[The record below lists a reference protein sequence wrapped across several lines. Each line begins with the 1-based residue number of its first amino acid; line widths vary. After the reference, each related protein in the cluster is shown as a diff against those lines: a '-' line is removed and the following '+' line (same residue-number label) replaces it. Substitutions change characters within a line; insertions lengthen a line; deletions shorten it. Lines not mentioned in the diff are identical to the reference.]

1 MTRSPLWREFESGEG
16 FLLVLIRWVILV
28 GGLCLLVLAGILDLA
43 WPQQL
48 VLGLLMVLLAIWMD
62 KSSSSYLVTLT
73 LMMISCFATFRYGYW
88 RISTV
93 LKFFWDPAVHWTA
106 LDFFF
111 IWLLVLAET
120 YAFVI
125 LFLGYLQTLWPLRRT
140 PVPLPE
146 DPDSWPAVDLLIP
159 TYNEPLSVVKY
170 TALAA
175 MNIDWPADKLNV
187 YILDDGKREEFRKFA
202 EDAGIG
208 YMTRDDN
215 KHAKAGNI
223 NRALE
228 RLDAPFVAI
237 FDSDHVPTRSFLQ
250 VTLGWFLRDKKLAML
265 QTPHHFYS
273 PDPFERNLGQF
284 RIIPNE
290 GELFYGI
297 VQDGNDFWN
306 ATFFCGS
313 CAVLRRTALDEI
325 GGIAVETVTEDAHT
339 SLRMQM
345 NGWNT
350 AYINIPQAA
359 GLATERL
366 SGHVKQRIR
375 WARGMIQIL
384 RTDNPLFAPGLKP
397 AQRLCY
403 FNAMTHFLYAFPRL
417 VFLTAPLIYLI
428 LGHTNVPGY
437 WAAILAYAF
446 PHLVLSSLTNSRIQ
460 GQHRHSFWNEIYETV
475 LAPYIFLPTMLAL
488 LNPKL
493 GSFNVTAKGGVV
505 NRSFFD
511 TRIAQ
516 PFLLMLIL
524 NFTGL
529 LFAIPRF
536 FFFDVWG
543 LRLLYDGT
551 HPGTIVMN
559 VIWTCFNITVLGVA
573 TAVAWES
580 QQRRQT
586 VRVAMS
592 VPADVVLADG
602 TIVQGVTAD
611 LSSGG
616 VMMHIDRSF
625 TALPGEAVQLVFPV
639 LDGDATLP
647 ATVISATGGSLRA
660 QFDPLTLQEEEAL
673 TMVLYSRADTWLGWG
688 EAREADRP
696 LTSLGRI
703 FQLSFHG
710 LSQTVRGLMKS
721 NKKKSPP
728 KGRLAT
734 NVVPMIL
741 FAMALAGF
749 GGTAWRS
756 AKGQVVEAAGPGS
769 AAGGGLASSATTAA
783 LKADGS
789 ANVRPVSPG
798 TFDNMFTLAE
808 VNVPDDIVLRGVDS
822 YHSVFFSLPQTEV
835 VKTAVMHLRYHFS
848 PGLLPDISH
857 LKVSLNGTLFATL
870 PVTTRPAYVAPGGDI
885 TPEQKLAEQ
894 SSLNIS
900 RNEQGALLEATLV
913 MPAEMLV
920 HKNELTFEFIGHYTF
935 QCEDPSNST
944 LWSHVDNSSTIELAG
959 SLLPLQND
967 LSLLPLPFFDSAV
980 NLHPTIPIVFLSQP
994 SPQAMNAAGIIASY
1008 FGILT
1013 DYRPAHFPVSIGT
1026 IPTGNAIVIGESIS
1040 QLPTNLNIA
1049 SASGPTVAMMTNPGD
1064 LYSKLLV
1071 VTGDTPD
1078 ELVSAAQGLVLTNAD
1093 TYQGPVAQIHPPSR
1107 LPTRVADDAPRWLS
1121 TEHVTTIGDI
1131 TPNQGDLQGDGSVP
1145 VNVYMRIPPDLYL
1158 DPVTE
1163 LSYHM
1168 EYRYNGIPL
1177 ANESSLQVF
1186 ANTGYVSSTPMPHT
1200 EKGSAVLSTIVPIP
1214 TYDMRPFSNT
1224 IAHKFVFQI
1233 AKKGKCQDTAPLNLQ
1248 GAILRGSYLDIQGI
1262 PHWVILPNL
1271 ELFANAGYPFT
1282 RLADLSE
1289 TAVVLPDTPTADE
1302 LEMYLT
1308 FMGYF
1313 GAQTGYPVL
1322 NVSVTNGDGMKS
1334 DRSKDYLVM
1343 GTVDDQPA
1351 LNKLQKSLPVQIDPN
1366 NGLRVQ
1372 DTRGFFAPLQQAWWK
1387 VRSSDHVQTNQ
1398 LETAGGLPDAL
1409 MEGLEWPSGSKRS
1422 VVVIA
1427 LRDHSVVPKFLNVFL
1442 KTSQSSHIS
1451 QSVSVLRGDDFT
1463 SYRIGNDVYRVGTL
1477 SWWIQLKLIAT
1488 QFSWL
1493 VVLVVIILC
1502 VLIAAITRASLRR
1515 RARSRL
1521 QGNE

>member
-1 MTRSPLWREFESGEG
+1 LF
-16 FLLVLIRWVILV
+16 
-28 GGLCLLVLAGILDLA
+28 GGLTLLLFAGILDLS
-43 WPQQL
+43 WPQQG

-73 LMMISCFATFRYGYW
+73 LMLISCFATFRYGYW

-93 LKFFWDPAVHWTA
+93 LKFFFDPAVHWTF

-111 IWLLVLAET
+111 IWLLVLAEG

-146 DPDSWPAVDLLIP
+146 DPDAWPAVDLLIP

-228 RLDAPFVAI
+228 RLDAPFVAV

-384 RTDNPLFAPGLKP
+384 RIDNPLFARGLSP

-417 VFLTAPLIYLI
+417 VFLTAPLIYLL

-446 PHLVLSSLTNSRIQ
+446 PHLILSSLTNSRIQ

-488 LNPKL
+488 VSPKL

-511 TRIAQ
+511 ARIAQ
-516 PFLLMLIL
+516 PFLLMLAL
-524 NFTGL
+524 NFAGL
-529 LFAIPRF
+529 LFAIPRLLY
-536 FFFDVWG
+536 VNLWP
-543 LRLLYDGT
+543 LNLLYDGT
-551 HPGTIVMN
+551 HTGTIVMN
-559 VIWTCFNITVLGVA
+559 VLWTCFNITVLGVA

-625 TALPGEAVQLVFPV
+625 TALPGESVQLVFPV

-688 EAREADRP
+688 ESREADRP
-696 LTSLGRI
+696 LTSLARI

-710 LSQTVRGLMKS
+710 LSQTIRGLTNS
-721 NKKKSPP
+721 KKKSPP

-734 NVVPMIL
+734 TIAPLLL
-741 FAMALAGF
+741 FGLALAGF
-749 GGTAWRS
+749 AGAPSAT
-756 AKGQVVEAAGPGS
+756 AKGQFVNSPTAGS
-769 AAGGGLASSATTAA
+769 AGATRTDAGM
-783 LKADGS
+783 
-789 ANVRPVSPG
+789 NVRPVAPG
-798 TFDNMFTLAE
+798 TFDNVFSLAD
-808 VNVPDDIVLRGVDS
+808 VNVSDDIVLRGVDS
-822 YHSVFFSLPQTEV
+822 YHSVFFSVPQTEV
-835 VKTAVMHLRYHFS
+835 VKTAVMHIRYHFS

-870 PVTTRPAYVAPGGDI
+870 PVTVRPAYLTPQGDL
-885 TPEQKLAEQ
+885 TPEQKQAEQ
-894 SSLNIS
+894 NSLNIS
-900 RNEQGALLEATLV
+900 RNEQGALLEADLP
-913 MPAEMLV
+913 MPADMLV
-920 HKNELTFEFIGHYTF
+920 HNNELTFEFIGHYIL

-944 LWSHVDNSSTIELAG
+944 LWSHVDNTSTIELAG

-967 LSLLPLPFFDSAV
+967 LSLLPLPFYDSAV
-980 NLHPTIPIVFLSQP
+980 NLHPSIPIVFMSQP
-994 SPQAMNAAGIIASY
+994 SPQALKAAGIIASY

-1013 DYRPAHFPVSIGT
+1013 DYRPAHFPVLIGT

-1040 QLPTNLNIA
+1040 QLPASLNIA
-1049 SASGPTVAMMTNPGD
+1049 SANGPTVAMMTNPGD
-1064 LYSKLLV
+1064 PYSKLLV

-1078 ELVSAAQGLVLTNAD
+1078 DVVSAAQGLVMTHSELS
-1093 TYQGPVAQIHPPSR
+1093 QGPVAQIRPPSK
-1107 LPTRVADDAPRWLS
+1107 LPAHVADDAPRWLS
-1121 TEHVTTIGDI
+1121 TDHITTVGDI
-1131 TPNQGDLQGDGSVP
+1131 TQNQGDLQGDGSVP
-1145 VNVYMRIPPDLYL
+1145 VNVYMRLPPDLYL
-1158 DPVTE
+1158 EPLNN

-1168 EYRYNGIPL
+1168 DYRYNGIPL
-1177 ANESSLQVF
+1177 AEESSLQVF

-1200 EKGSAVLSTIVPIP
+1200 EKGSAVLSTVVPIP

-1224 IAHKFVFQI
+1224 ISQRFVFQI

-1248 GAILRGSYLDIQGI
+1248 GAILRGSYLDIQGLS
-1262 PHWVILPNL
+1262 HWVILPNL

-1282 RLADLSE
+1282 RMADLSE

-1302 LEMYLT
+1302 IEMYLT
-1308 FMGYF
+1308 FMGHF
-1313 GAQTGYPVL
+1313 GAQTGNPVL
-1322 NVSVTNGDGMKS
+1322 NVSVTNSDGMKS
-1334 DRSKDYLVM
+1334 DSAKDYIVM

-1351 LNKLQKSLPVQIDPN
+1351 LTKLQKSLPVQIDSN

-1372 DTRGFFAPLQQAWWK
+1372 DTQGFFAPLQQAWWK

-1398 LETAGGLPDAL
+1398 LETAGGLPDA
-1409 MEGLEWPSGSKRS
+1409 MIEGIEWPSGSRRS
-1422 VVVIA
+1422 VVLIA
-1427 LRDHSVVPKFLNVFL
+1427 LRDHSVTPRFLNVFL

-1463 SYRIGNDVYRVGTL
+1463 SYRIGNDVYRVGSL
-1477 SWWIQLKLIAT
+1477 PWWVQLKLRAT

-1493 VVLVVIILC
+1493 VVLVVVIVC
-1502 VLIAAITRASLRR
+1502 VLIAAITRARLRR
-1515 RARSRL
+1515 RARYRL
-1521 QGNE
+1521 QGND

>member
-1 MTRSPLWREFESGEG
+1 MTRSPLWREFESGDSFILKAIR
-16 FLLVLIRWVILV
+16 FLILAGGIAFLI
-28 GGLCLLVLAGILDLA
+28 ATGILDLT
-43 WPQQL
+43 WPQQA
-48 VLGLLMVLLAIWMD
+48 VLGLLTVLLAIWMD
-62 KSSSSYLVTLT
+62 RSSSSYLVTLT
-73 LMMISCFATFRYGYW
+73 LMLISMYATFRYGYW
-88 RISTV
+88 RISYV
-93 LKFFWDPAVHWTA
+93 IRFFLDPGTQWSY
-106 LDFFF
+106 LDMFF
-111 IWLLVLAET
+111 IVLLVFAEL

-146 DPDSWPAVDLLIP
+146 ETDNWPAVDLLIP
-159 TYNEPLSVVKY
+159 TYNEPLSVVRF

-250 VTLGWFLRDKKLAML
+250 VTLGWFLRDRKLAML

-273 PDPFERNLGQF
+273 PDPFERNLDQF
-284 RIIPNE
+284 RVIPNE

-384 RTDNPLFAPGLKP
+384 RTDNPLFAPGLKA

-403 FNAMTHFLYAFPRL
+403 FNAMTHFLYALPRL
-417 VFLTAPLIYLI
+417 IFLTAPLIYLI

-516 PFLLMLIL
+516 PFLLMLVL
-524 NFTGL
+524 NFIGL
-529 LFAIPRF
+529 LMAIPRYIAIPLWPF
-536 FFFDVWG
+536 NTF
-543 LRLLYDGT
+543 YDGT

-559 VIWTCFNITVLGVA
+559 VIWTCFNIIILGVA

-586 VRVAMS
+586 VRVAMN

-602 TIVQGVTAD
+602 TVVQGVTAD

-616 VMMHIDRSF
+616 VRIDIDRSF
-625 TALPGEAVQLVFPV
+625 TALPGEAVKVVFPV

-647 ATVISATGGSLRA
+647 GTIISADGRSIRA
-660 QFDPLTLQEEEAL
+660 QFDPLNLQEEEAL

-688 EAREADRP
+688 EAREIDHP
-696 LTSLGRI
+696 LRSLGRI
-703 FQLSFHG
+703 FQLSIHG
-710 LSQTVRGLMKS
+710 LTQTAKGLMKT
-721 NKKKSPP
+721 KKSPP

-734 NVVPMIL
+734 TAAPLVL
-741 FAMALAGF
+741 FFLLAGMF
-749 GGTAWRS
+749 ARATAQAPAMVAGGPGTAASVGAEAVDGGTNA
-756 AKGQVVEAAGPGS
+756 
-769 AAGGGLASSATTAA
+769 
-783 LKADGS
+783 
-789 ANVRPVSPG
+789 RPVAPG
-798 TFDNMFTLAE
+798 NFDNVFTLAD
-808 VNVPDDIVLRGVDS
+808 VGVGDTIVLRGVDA
-822 YHSVFFSLPQTEV
+822 YHSVPFSVPQTQV
-835 VKTAVMHLRYHFS
+835 VKTATLHLRYHFS
-848 PGLLPDISH
+848 PGLIPELSH

-870 PVTTRPAYVAPGGDI
+870 PVTMKPAYVNPGQDL
-885 TPEQKLAEQ
+885 TPDQKVAEQ
-894 SSLNIS
+894 QVLNVT
-900 RNEQGALLEATLV
+900 RNETNALLQADLQ

-920 HKNELTFEFIGHYTF
+920 HQNELTFEFIGHYTL
-935 QCEDPSNST
+935 QCEDPSHST
-944 LWSHVDNSSTIELAG
+944 LWSHVDSSSTIELAG
-959 SLLPLQND
+959 ALLPLNND
-967 LSLLPLPFFDSAV
+967 LSLLPLPFYDAAV
-980 NLHPTIPIVFLSQP
+980 NLHPKIPIVFLSQP
-994 SPQAMNAAGIIASY
+994 SPAALRAAGIIASY

-1013 DYRPAHFPVSIGT
+1013 NDHPVQFPVSFGT
-1026 IPTGNAIVIGESIS
+1026 IPAGQCDRDSGRARPN
-1040 QLPTNLNIA
+1040 LPAALNVT
-1049 SASGPTVAMMTNPGD
+1049 SSSGPTIAMRTNPVD
-1064 LYSKLLV
+1064 PYSKV
-1071 VTGDTPD
+1071 
-1078 ELVSAAQGLVLTNAD
+1078 LVLTGDNPEDLVTAAQVLVLQHSD
-1093 TYQGPVAQIHPPSR
+1093 LVQGDQMKGVLTHKLAAREP
-1107 LPTRVADDAPRWLS
+1107 DDAPRWMS
-1121 TEHVTTIGDI
+1121 TEHITYLGDI
-1131 TPNQGDLQGDGSVP
+1131 TEGNDLQGDGSVP
-1145 VNVYMRIPPDLYL
+1145 VGAYL
-1158 DPVTE
+1158 APAARPVPGLRCPAEPE
-1163 LSYHM
+1163 LSHVVPVQRHSAG
-1168 EYRYNGIPL
+1168 ERELAAGVCQQRVRQLDADAAHGAGFGAARYGG
-1177 ANESSLQVF
+1177 AG
-1186 ANTGYVSSTPMPHT
+1186 AGGRHA
-1200 EKGSAVLSTIVPIP
+1200 AVLEHVHASLRVPDREERQVP
-1214 TYDMRPFSNT
+1214 GHRAAEPAGRDPEELVPG
-1224 IAHKFVFQI
+1224 H
-1233 AKKGKCQDTAPLNLQ
+1233 Q
-1248 GAILRGSYLDIQGI
+1248 GHPALEAAAEPAAIS
-1262 PHWVILPNL
+1262 
-1271 ELFANAGYPFT
+1271 NAGYPFT
-1282 RLADLSE
+1282 RKADLAD
-1289 TAVVLPDTPTADE
+1289 TTVVLPDTPAVDE
-1302 LEMYLT
+1302 IEMYLM
-1308 FMGYF
+1308 FMGHF

-1322 NVSVTNGDGMKS
+1322 NVSVTNAAGMKT
-1334 DRSKDYLVM
+1334 DRTKDYILM

-1351 LNKLQKSLPVQIDPN
+1351 LKQI
-1366 NGLRVQ
+1366 NG
-1372 DTRGFFAPLQQAWWK
+1372 
-1387 VRSSDHVQTNQ
+1387 
-1398 LETAGGLPDAL
+1398 
-1409 MEGLEWPSGSKRS
+1409 
-1422 VVVIA
+1422 
-1427 LRDHSVVPKFLNVFL
+1427 
-1442 KTSQSSHIS
+1442 
-1451 QSVSVLRGDDFT
+1451 
-1463 SYRIGNDVYRVGTL
+1463 
-1477 SWWIQLKLIAT
+1477 
-1488 QFSWL
+1488 FS
-1493 VVLVVIILC
+1493 C
-1502 VLIAAITRASLRR
+1502 R
-1515 RARSRL
+1515 
-1521 QGNE
+1521 